1 MTPGEDLVHLQNIAQ
16 NILEIEGYL
25 QEIDDYDN
33 FTTDEADRAMIYDL
47 LGQIGVAA
55 SLLSDDFKN
64 QYDEIDFRVLE
75 SLRNAAYNEEMEIYH
90 HPVWHIISKDLP
102 YIREKIFDVK
112 TKLEEQMDIE
122 GGNTL

>member
-25 QEIDDYDN
+25 QEVEDYDT
-33 FTTDEADRAMIYDL
+33 FTTDEADRVMIYDL

-75 SLRNAAYNEEMEIYH
+75 SLRNAAYNEEMEIQH